1 MASSTLSLSFL
12 GLRSLAFPS
21 PWLLLEGPGFILSR
35 LTLISGAFSVWST
48 GVSDGRTISD
58 LSSLSSFRGFAGLAV
73 LSGLLTRRSKGSVV
87 LIMSVKERRTLT
99 PLNNGMQASNLMRT
113 ISITVWRMAVFCFFY
128 FCSLVPVH
136 KQTLLEHIQS
146 VLPKAFK
153 WYLIIN
159 LNSLGYMVVK
169 TTLHKSMQLK
179 MRKPPTM
186 WWFLFQ
192 IPHLES
198 VHSPSWWSWRTSG
211 WYRTPGDRCDTRRYC
226 SHT

>member
-153 WYLIIN
+153 GYLIIN
-159 LNSLGYMVVK
+159 LNSS
-169 TTLHKSMQLK
+169 T
-179 MRKPPTM
+179 
-186 WWFLFQ
+186 W
-192 IPHLES
+192 
-198 VHSPSWWSWRTSG
+198 
-211 WYRTPGDRCDTRRYC
+211 
-226 SHT
+226 